1 MNVVRRLSIAAVRL
15 AGLLAIVYACAATAA
30 DPNKV
35 LRVAQGEIDTLDP
48 HQWVDYF
55 SSWVGVAIFEG
66 LYEWDYLVRPV
77 RLAPNTAA
85 ALPKIS
91 DDGRTWTISLKPGI
105 YFTGDPAF
113 GGKPREL
120 TAEDYVYAFKRRLD
134 PNLRPGGLVLLTDA
148 LVGGRAAVD
157 AARKP
162 GAKFDYDAP
171 IEGLRALD
179 RSTLQLLLNQPSY
192 PIIQQYLT
200 DTLAVAREVVEAA
213 GRDIDIRAV
222 GTGPYRLKEWK
233 RGSRI
238 VLEANP
244 NYRVLRFPASNGPA
258 QAALV
263 RPMEGKRLPQIGVV
277 DISIIPEMQSRL
289 LAFEQGHLDYIELQ
303 GDIAT
308 RLLTNGKL
316 KSEYAAAGIR
326 HYPVSQTYAR
336 YTYFN
341 LDDPVVGG
349 FSKEHVSLRRAIA
362 LAFNADELIRVAY
375 AGQAIPLAQIVPP
388 VVTTYDQGLP
398 QKMPYDPTMAQALLD
413 RAGYDRRDRE
423 NYRLTPEGAPLTVTI
438 LTRPGSL
445 WREWETLW
453 KKNLAAVG
461 IRAQFRELPPQDQF
475 KEMQAGQFQMSIR
488 GFGGTPL
495 GYRNLAQLQ
504 GTQTTMVNPSRF
516 RMIEYDRLYEQMMS
530 EPDVRKQTALS
541 RRMSELAQ
549 IYVPLIPHV
558 VEIDNN
564 FVQPWLLGFY
574 PNDFT
579 SYWKYLD
586 IDLAKRQRGPATAS
600 RGQR

>member
-1 MNVVRRLSIAAVRL
+1 MNILRKVSLEAVRFASVL
-15 AGLLAIVYACAATAA
+15 ALAYGCAAAAA

-35 LRVAQGEIDTLDP
+35 LRIAQGDIDTLDP

-77 RLAPNTAA
+77 RLAPNTAV

-91 DDGRTWTISLKPGI
+91 DDGLTWTVSVRPGI
-105 YFTGDPAF
+105 YFTDDPAF
-113 GGKPREL
+113 GGRPREL

-134 PNLRPGGLVLLTDA
+134 PNLRPGGLVLLTEA
-148 LVGGRAAVD
+148 LVGGRGAVD

-171 IEGLRALD
+171 IDGLRVLD
-179 RSTLQLLLNQPSY
+179 RYTLQLRLNQPSY
-192 PIIQQYLT
+192 QIIQQYLT

-213 GRDIDIRAV
+213 GRDVDTRAV
-222 GTGPYRLKEWK
+222 GTGPYRLREWK

-244 NYRVLRFPASNGPA
+244 HYRTLRFPGSNAPA
-258 QAALV
+258 HAPLLHS
-263 RPMEGKRLPQIGVV
+263 MEGKKLPQIGVV

-289 LAFEQGHLDYIELQ
+289 LAFEQGSLDYIEVE
-303 GDIAT
+303 GDIAN
-308 RLLTNGKL
+308 RLLANGKL
-316 KSEYAAAGIR
+316 KSEYAAAGIQ
-326 HYPVSQTYAR
+326 HYPLPETYAR

-349 FSKEHVSLRRAIA
+349 FGKEQVTLRRAIA
-362 LAFNADELIRVAY
+362 MAFNTDELVSVAY

-388 VVTTYDQGLP
+388 VVTTFDSALP
-398 QKMPYDPTMAQALLD
+398 PKLPYDPAMSQALLD
-413 RAGYDRRDRE
+413 RVGYDKRDPAG
-423 NYRLTPEGAPLTVTI
+423 YRLTPTGAPLTVNIT
-438 LTRPGSL
+438 TRPGGL

-453 KKNLAAVG
+453 KKNLDAVG
-461 IRAQFRELPPQDQF
+461 IRAQFRELPAQDQF
-475 KEMQAGQFQMSIR
+475 KEMQAGHFQMSIR

-504 GTQTTMVNPSRF
+504 STQTTFVNPSRF
-516 RMIEYDRLYEQMMS
+516 RLIEYDRLYDQMMR
-530 EPDVRKQTALS
+530 EPDLRKQTALS

-558 VEIDNN
+558 VEIQNS

-586 IDLAKRQRGPATAS
+586 IDLVKRQRSQSTAS
-600 RGQR
+600 SKQK

>member
-1 MNVVRRLSIAAVRL
+1 MKAVR
-15 AGLLAIVYACAATAA
+15 GLFLTIMRGVLSLAIVYACAAAAA

-35 LRVAQGEIDTLDP
+35 LRVAQGDIDTLDP
-48 HQWVDYF
+48 QQWVDYF

-85 ALPKIS
+85 APPQIS
-91 DDGRTWTISLKPGI
+91 EDGRTWTISLKPGI
-105 YFTGDPAF
+105 YFTDDPAF
-113 GGKPREL
+113 AGKPREL

-134 PNLRPGGLVLLTDA
+134 PNLRPGGLVLFTEA

-179 RSTLQLLLNQPSY
+179 RYTLQLRLNQPSY
-192 PIIQQYLT
+192 PNIQQYLT
-200 DTLAVAREVVEAA
+200 ETLAVAREVVEAA
-213 GRDIDIRAV
+213 GRDIDTRAV

-244 NYRVLRFPASNGPA
+244 HYRVLRFPASKDA
-258 QAALV
+258 EHAALV
-263 RPMEGKRLPQIGVV
+263 RRMEGKRLPQIGVI

-289 LAFEQGHLDYIELQ
+289 LAFEQGNLDYIEVQ
-303 GDIAT
+303 GVIAN

-316 KSEYAAAGIR
+316 KSEYTDAGIR
-326 HYPVSQTYAR
+326 HYPVPQTYVR

-349 FSKEHVSLRRAIA
+349 FGKEHVSLRRAIA
-362 LAFNADELIRVAY
+362 LAFNTDELIRVAY
-375 AGQAIPLAQIVPP
+375 GGQAIPLAQIVSP
-388 VVTTYDQGLP
+388 VVTTHDAGLP
-398 QKMPYDPTMAQALLD
+398 QKMPYDPAMAQALLD
-413 RAGYDRRDRE
+413 RTGYDKRDRE
-423 NYRLTPEGAPLTVTI
+423 NYRLTPEGAPLGVTI

-461 IRAQFRELPPQDQF
+461 IRGQFRELPPQDQF
-475 KEMQAGQFQMSIR
+475 KEMQAGQFQMSIS

-516 RMIEYDRLYEQMMS
+516 RMVEYDRLYELMMR
-530 EPDVRKQTALS
+530 EPDLRKQTALS

-549 IYVPLIPHV
+549 TYMPLIPNV
-558 VEIDNN
+558 VEMSNN

-586 IDLAKRQRGPATAS
+586 IDLAKRQRGPVARA
-600 RGQR
+600 QR

>member
-1 MNVVRRLSIAAVRL
+1 MNTLRGRFLTIVRGVLS
-15 AGLLAIVYACAATAA
+15 LAIVYACAAGAA

-35 LRVAQGEIDTLDP
+35 LRVAQGDIDSLDP
-48 HQWVDYF
+48 HQWSDYF
-55 SSWVGVAIFEG
+55 SAWVGVAIFEG
-66 LYEWDYLVRPV
+66 LYEWDYLARPA

-85 ALPKIS
+85 SLPKIT

-105 YFTGDPAF
+105 YFTDDPAF

-120 TAEDYVYAFKRRLD
+120 IAEDYVYSFKRRLD
-134 PNLRPGGLVLLTDA
+134 PNLRPGGLVLLTQA

-171 IEGLRALD
+171 IAGVRSLD
-179 RSTLQLLLNQPSY
+179 RYTLQLRLNQPSY

-200 DTLAVAREVVEAA
+200 DTEAVAREVVEAA
-213 GRDIDIRAV
+213 GRDIDTRAV

-238 VLEANP
+238 ILEANP
-244 NYRVLRFPASNGPA
+244 QYRALRFPTSNDA
-258 QAALV
+258 AHAAL
-263 RPMEGKRLPQIGVV
+263 RRSMEGKKLPQVAIVE
-277 DISIIPEMQSRL
+277 ISIIPEMQSRL
-289 LAFEQGHLDYIELQ
+289 LAFEQGHLDYIQLE
-303 GDIAT
+303 GDIAG
-308 RLLTNGKL
+308 RLLVNGKL

-349 FSKEHVSLRRAIA
+349 FSKERVGLRRAIA
-362 LAFNADELIRVAY
+362 LAFNVDELIRVAY

-388 VVTTYDQGLP
+388 SVTTYDPTLP
-398 QKMPYDPTMAQALLD
+398 QKMTYDPAMAQALLD
-413 RAGYDRRDRE
+413 RAGYDKRDRE
-423 NYRLTPEGAPLTVTI
+423 NYRLTPEGTPLTVTI

-453 KKNLAAVG
+453 KKNLTAVG
-461 IRAQFRELPPQDQF
+461 IRTQFRELPAQDQL

-504 GTQTTMVNPSRF
+504 GTQTTLVNPSRF
-516 RMIEYDRLYEQMMS
+516 RLVEYDRLYEQMLY
-530 EPDVRKQTALS
+530 EPDVEKQTVLS
-541 RRMSELAQ
+541 RRMSELAH
-549 IYVPLIPHV
+549 IYVPFIPHV
-558 VEIDNN
+558 VELDNN

-586 IDLAKRQRGPATAS
+586 IDLEKKQRGAVAS
-600 RGQR
+600 SREQK

>member
-1 MNVVRRLSIAAVRL
+1 MNVLRRLSRAAALRVGVL
-15 AGLLAIVYACAATAA
+15 ALVYTCAATAA
-30 DPNKV
+30 DPTKV
-35 LRVAQGEIDTLDP
+35 LRVAQGDIDTLDP
-48 HQWVDYF
+48 QQWSDYF
-55 SSWVGVAIFEG
+55 SAWVGVAIFEG

-77 RLAPNTAA
+77 RLTPNTAA

-91 DDGRTWTISLKPGI
+91 DDGLIWTISVKPGI
-105 YFTGDPAF
+105 YFSDDPAF

-134 PNLRPGGLVLLTDA
+134 PNLRPGGLVLLTEA
-148 LVGGRAAVD
+148 LAGARTAVD

-162 GAKFDYDAP
+162 GARFDYDAP

-179 RSTLQLLLNQPSY
+179 RYTLQFKLNQPSY
-192 PIIQQYLT
+192 QAIQQYLSE
-200 DTLAVAREVVEAA
+200 TLAVAREVVEAA
-213 GRDIDIRAV
+213 GRDINTRAV

-244 NYRVLRFPASNGPA
+244 RYRVLRFPSGDPA
-258 QAALV
+258 HAALAH
-263 RPMEGKRLPQIGVV
+263 PMEGKKLPQIGVV
-277 DISIIPEMQSRL
+277 EISIIPEMQSRL
-289 LAFEQGHLDYIELQ
+289 LAFEQGNLDYVELE
-303 GDIAT
+303 GEIAS
-308 RLLTNGKL
+308 RLLANGKL
-316 KSEYAAAGIR
+316 KSEYASAGIQ
-326 HYPVSQTYAR
+326 HYPLPETYAR

-349 FSKEHVSLRRAIA
+349 FGKEQVTLRRAMA
-362 LAFNADELIRVAY
+362 MAFNTEELVRVAY
-375 AGQAIPLAQIVPP
+375 AGQAVPLAQIVPP
-388 VVTTYDQGLP
+388 TVTTHDPGLP
-398 QKMPYDPTMAQALLD
+398 PKLPYDPAMSQALLD
-413 RAGYDRRDRE
+413 RAGYDKRDRDG
-423 NYRLTPEGAPLTVTI
+423 YRLTPDGAPLMVTI
-438 LTRPGSL
+438 TTRPGSL

-461 IRAQFRELPPQDQF
+461 IRAQFRELPAQDQF

-504 GTQTTMVNPSRF
+504 GTQTPFVNPSRF
-516 RMIEYDRLYEQMMS
+516 KMIEYDRLYDQMMR
-530 EPDVRKQTALS
+530 EPDLRKQTALS

-558 VEIDNN
+558 VEIQNT
-564 FVQPWLLGFY
+564 FAQPWLLGFY

-586 IDLAKRQRGPATAS
+586 IDVAKRQRSQSTAS
-600 RGQR
+600 RK

>member
-1 MNVVRRLSIAAVRL
+1 MNVLRRLSLAAVRL

-30 DPNKV
+30 DRNKV
-35 LRVAQGEIDTLDP
+35 LRIAQGDIDTLDP
-48 HQWVDYF
+48 HQSVDYF
-55 SSWVGVAIFEG
+55 SSWVSVAIFEG
-66 LYEWDYLVRPV
+66 LYEWDYLARPV

-91 DDGRTWTISLKPGI
+91 DDGLTWTISLKPGI
-105 YFTGDPAF
+105 YFTDDPAF
-113 GGKPREL
+113 AGKPREL
-120 TAEDYVYAFKRRLD
+120 VAEDYVYAFKRRLD
-134 PNLRPGGLVLLTDA
+134 PNLRTGGLVLLTDA
-148 LVGGRAAVD
+148 LAGGRAAVD

-179 RSTLQLLLNQPSY
+179 RYTLQLRLNQPSY

-200 DTLAVAREVVEAA
+200 DTLAVASEVVKAA

-238 VLEANP
+238 VVEANP
-244 NYRVLRFPASNGPA
+244 NYRVLRFPASNDPA

-289 LAFEQGHLDYIELQ
+289 LAFEQGHLDYIQLE
-303 GDIAT
+303 GDIAN

-326 HYPVSQTYAR
+326 HHPVSQTYAR

-349 FSKEHVSLRRAIA
+349 FGKEHVSLRRAIA

-398 QKMPYDPTMAQALLD
+398 QKMPYDPAMAQALLD
-413 RAGYDRRDRE
+413 RAGYDKRDLE
-423 NYRLTPEGAPLTVTI
+423 NYRLTPDGVPLTVTI

-516 RMIEYDRLYEQMMS
+516 RMIEYDRLYEQMMR
-530 EPDVRKQTALS
+530 EPDLRKQTALS

-586 IDLAKRQRGPATAS
+586 IDLAKRQRV
-600 RGQR
+600 R

>member
-1 MNVVRRLSIAAVRL
+1 V
-15 AGLLAIVYACAATAA
+15 LAIVYACAATAA

-35 LRVAQGEIDTLDP
+35 LHVAQGDVDSLDP
-48 HQWVDYF
+48 HQWTDYF
-55 SSWVGVAIFEG
+55 SGWVGVAIFEG
-66 LYEWDYLVRPV
+66 LYEWDYLARPV

-91 DDGRTWTISLKPGI
+91 DDGRIWTISLKPGI
-105 YFTGDPAF
+105 YFTDDPAF

-162 GAKFDYDAP
+162 GAKFDYHAP

-179 RSTLQLLLNQPSY
+179 RYTLQFRLNQPSY
-192 PIIQQYLT
+192 QIIQQYLT

-213 GRDIDIRAV
+213 GHDIDTRAV

-244 NYRVLRFPASNGPA
+244 NYRVLRFPASNNPGL
-258 QAALV
+258 AALA

-277 DISIIPEMQSRL
+277 EISIIPEMQSRL
-289 LAFEQGHLDYIELQ
+289 LAFEQGQLDYIEVQ
-303 GDIAT
+303 GDIAN
-308 RLLTNGKL
+308 RLLANGRL

-349 FSKEHVSLRRAIA
+349 FGKEHVSLRRAIA
-362 LAFNADELIRVAY
+362 LAFNADELVQVAY
-375 AGQAIPLAQIVPP
+375 GGQAIPLGQIVPP
-388 VVTTYDQGLP
+388 AVTTHDPGLP
-398 QKMPYDPTMAQALLD
+398 EKMPYNPAMAQALLD
-413 RAGYDRRDRE
+413 RAGYDKRDRE

-453 KKNLAAVG
+453 TKDLAAVG

-475 KEMQAGQFQMSIR
+475 KEMQSGHFQMSIR

-495 GYRNLAQLQ
+495 GYRSLLQLQ
-504 GTQTTMVNPSRF
+504 STQTTVANPSRF
-516 RMIEYDRLYEQMMS
+516 RMIEYDRLYELMMG
-530 EPDVRKQTALS
+530 EPDLRKQTALS

-549 IYVPLIPHV
+549 IYVPLIPNV
-558 VEIDNN
+558 VEISNN
-564 FVQPWLLGFY
+564 FAQPWLLGFY

-586 IDLAKRQRGPATAS
+586 IDVAKRQRGLQSAS

>member
-1 MNVVRRLSIAAVRL
+1 MKAVR
-15 AGLLAIVYACAATAA
+15 GLFLTIMRGVLSLAIVYACAAAAA

-35 LRVAQGEIDTLDP
+35 LRVAQGDIDTLDP
-48 HQWVDYF
+48 QQWVDYF

-85 ALPKIS
+85 APPQIS
-91 DDGRTWTISLKPGI
+91 EDGRTWTISLKPGI
-105 YFTGDPAF
+105 YFTDDPAF
-113 GGKPREL
+113 AGKPREL

-134 PNLRPGGLVLLTDA
+134 PNLRPGGLVLFTEA
-148 LVGGRAAVD
+148 IVGGRAAVD

-179 RSTLQLLLNQPSY
+179 RYTLQLRLNQPSY
-192 PIIQQYLT
+192 PNIQQYLT
-200 DTLAVAREVVEAA
+200 ETLAVAREVVEAA
-213 GRDIDIRAV
+213 GRDIDTRAV

-244 NYRVLRFPASNGPA
+244 HYRVLRFPASKDA
-258 QAALV
+258 EHTALA
-263 RPMEGKRLPQIGVV
+263 RPMEGKRLPQIGVI

-289 LAFEQGHLDYIELQ
+289 LAFEQGNLDYIEVQ
-303 GDIAT
+303 GDIAN
-308 RLLTNGKL
+308 RLLANGKL
-316 KSEYAAAGIR
+316 KSEYTDAGIR
-326 HYPVSQTYAR
+326 HYPVPQTYVR

-349 FSKEHVSLRRAIA
+349 FGKEHVSLRRAIA
-362 LAFNADELIRVAY
+362 LAFNTDELIRVAY
-375 AGQAIPLAQIVPP
+375 GGQAIPLAQIVSP
-388 VVTTYDQGLP
+388 VVTTHDAGLP
-398 QKMPYDPTMAQALLD
+398 QKMPYDPAIAQALLD
-413 RAGYDRRDRE
+413 RAGYDKRDRE
-423 NYRLTPEGAPLTVTI
+423 NYRLTPEGAPLGVTI

-475 KEMQAGQFQMSIR
+475 KEMQAGQFQMSIS

-516 RMIEYDRLYEQMMS
+516 RMVEYDRLYELMMR
-530 EPDVRKQTALS
+530 EPDLRKQTALS

-549 IYVPLIPHV
+549 TYMPLIPNV
-558 VEIDNN
+558 VEMSNN

-586 IDLAKRQRGPATAS
+586 IDLAKRQRGPVARA
-600 RGQR
+600 QR